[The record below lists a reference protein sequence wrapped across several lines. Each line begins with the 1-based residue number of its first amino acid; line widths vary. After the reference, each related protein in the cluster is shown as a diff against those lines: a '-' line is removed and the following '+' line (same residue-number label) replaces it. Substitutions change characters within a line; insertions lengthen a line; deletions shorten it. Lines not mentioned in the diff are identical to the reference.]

1 MSIFNNLYSKFL
13 FSMLAL
19 QGDIL
24 TLPFLMF
31 CFVYKQG
38 CGQLISGAIAT

>member
-1 MSIFNNLYSKFL
+1 MNIFNNLYSKFL

-24 TLPFLMF
+24 TLPLMF